1 MTNSPAAPRLARF
14 GWLTLIVTLAV
25 IVWGAV
31 VRATGS
37 GAGCGNHW
45 PLCNGVV
52 IPPSPTMATII
63 ELSHRISSGIALLM
77 VLVMLVWSRKVFA
90 KGHPARM
97 ASWIAMI
104 VMLLE
109 AAIGAGL
116 VKFELVADDASMARA
131 LTLGAHLVNTQLLL
145 ASIFLAAWWSAGKD
159 PIRLTGSGIRGWAIG
174 AALLSLVIVGMTGAI
189 ASLGDTLF
197 PARTLTE
204 GMAMD
209 RDPSAPLL
217 IRLRVW
223 HPTLAVVAGLLL
235 LAIGALAPR
244 WRDTEAV
251 GRAARVVTGLVLV
264 QWTIGLIT
272 LLLLVP
278 IPMQL
283 LHLLTA
289 DLLWTAVV
297 WLGAVLLATQ
307 PRTSAMT
314 ERAASTSWTEPA
326 PSSR

>member
-1 MTNSPAAPRLARF
+1 MTNSLAAPRLARF
-14 GWLTLIVTLAV
+14 GWLTLAVTLAV

-45 PLCNGVV
+45 PLCNGEV
-52 IPPSPTMATII
+52 IPPSPTVATLI
-63 ELSHRISSGIALLM
+63 ELSHRITSGLSLLM
-77 VLVMLVWSRKVFA
+77 VLVMLVWSRKVFGR
-90 KGHPARM
+90 GHPARR
-97 ASWIAMI
+97 ASWIAMV

-145 ASIFLAAWWSAGKD
+145 GSIFLAAWWSGGAA
-159 PIRLTGSGIRGWAIG
+159 PIRLRGSGVRGWAIG
-174 AALLSLVIVGMTGAI
+174 AALLALVIVGMTGAI

-235 LAIGALAPR
+235 LAVGALAPR
-244 WRDTEAV
+244 WRDTVAV

-264 QWTIGLIT
+264 QWTVGLVT

-278 IPMQL
+278 MAMQL

-297 WLGAVLLATQ
+297 WLGAVLLADQ
-307 PRTSAMT
+307 PRTSAT
-314 ERAASTSWTEPA
+314 IERAASTS
-326 PSSR
+326 

>member
-14 GWLTLIVTLAV
+14 GWLTLGVTLAV

-45 PLCNGVV
+45 PLCNGEV
-52 IPPSPTMATII
+52 IPPSPTVATLI
-63 ELSHRISSGIALLM
+63 ELSHRITSGLSLLM

-90 KGHPARM
+90 ARHPARV
-97 ASWIAMI
+97 ASWVAMG

-145 ASIFLAAWWSAGKD
+145 ASIFLAAWWSGGAA
-159 PIRLTGSGIRGWAIG
+159 PIRLRGSGIRGWAIG

-204 GMAMD
+204 GIAMD

-223 HPTLAVVAGLLL
+223 HPTLAVIAGLLL
-235 LAIGALAPR
+235 LAVGGLAPR
-244 WRDTEAV
+244 WRDTPAV
-251 GRAARVVTGLVLV
+251 GRASRAVTALVLA
-264 QWTIGLIT
+264 QWTIGLVT

-278 IPMQL
+278 MSMQL
-283 LHLLTA
+283 LHLLSA

-297 WLGAVLLATQ
+297 WLGAVLLADQ
-307 PRTSAMT
+307 PRTMAMMD
-314 ERAASTSWTEPA
+314 RAASTS
-326 PSSR
+326 

>member
-14 GWLTLIVTLAV
+14 GWLTLGVTLAV

-45 PLCNGVV
+45 PLCNGEV
-52 IPPSPTMATII
+52 IPPSPTVATLI
-63 ELSHRISSGIALLM
+63 ELSHRITSGLSLLM
-77 VLVMLVWSRKVFA
+77 VLGMLVWSRKVFA
-90 KGHPARM
+90 ARHPARV
-97 ASWIAMI
+97 ASWVAMG

-145 ASIFLAAWWSAGKD
+145 ASIFLAAWWSGGAE
-159 PIRLTGSGIRGWAIG
+159 PIRIRGSGIRGWAIG

-204 GMAMD
+204 GIAMD

-235 LAIGALAPR
+235 LAVGALAPR
-244 WRDTEAV
+244 WRDTPAV
-251 GRAARVVTGLVLV
+251 ARAARAVTALVLV
-264 QWTIGLIT
+264 QWTIGLVT

-278 IPMQL
+278 MAMQL
-283 LHLLTA
+283 LHLLSA

-297 WLGAVLLATQ
+297 WLGAVLLADQ
-307 PRTSAMT
+307 PRTTAMID
-314 ERAASTSWTEPA
+314 RAASRS
-326 PSSR
+326 

>member
-1 MTNSPAAPRLARF
+1 MTELPAARRLARF
-14 GWLTLIVTLAV
+14 GWLTLAMTLAV

-45 PLCNGVV
+45 PLCNGEV
-52 IPPSPTMATII
+52 IPPSPTVATLI
-63 ELSHRISSGIALLM
+63 EFSHRLTSGLS
-77 VLVMLVWSRKVFA
+77 LVMVVVFLVWSRRVFA
-90 KGHPARM
+90 PRHLARR
-97 ASWIAMI
+97 AAWVALV

-145 ASIFLAAWWSAGKD
+145 ASIFLAAWWSGGGA
-159 PIRLTGSGIRGWAIG
+159 PVRLRGSGVQGWAIG
-174 AALLSLVIVGMTGAI
+174 AGVLALVVVGMTGAI

-235 LAIGALAPR
+235 LAVGALAPR
-244 WRDTEAV
+244 WRDTAAV
-251 GRAARVVTGLVLV
+251 GRAARAVTALVLV
-264 QWTIGLIT
+264 QWSVGLTT

-278 IPMQL
+278 MPLQL

-289 DLLWTAVV
+289 DLLWTAVI
-297 WLGAVLLATQ
+297 WLGAVLLADQSWTSES
-307 PRTSAMT
+307 TSAT
-314 ERAASTSWTEPA
+314 ASRSMRDPA